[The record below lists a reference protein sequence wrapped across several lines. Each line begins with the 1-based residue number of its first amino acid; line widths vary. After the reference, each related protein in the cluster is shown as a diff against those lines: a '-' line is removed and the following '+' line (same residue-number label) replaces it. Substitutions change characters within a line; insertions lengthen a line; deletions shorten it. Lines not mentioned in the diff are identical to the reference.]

1 MRDSSRPL
9 VKFYK
14 IKSNNEW
21 IILRYE
27 SWIDGTKGRI
37 TLEHTEDMKR
47 FYTPGLK
54 DSAMETEPSIE
65 HGIPYEECIY
75 NKSDQQ
81 ASLDMLPDDKKK
93 QRHFGLRANAIA
105 STNMTCTST
114 YTEQHSAG
122 ASACTAVAEADASA
136 DLIDGIIGVQA
147 HASAAKAAA
156 SASASLLG
164 ADAGAYAHAAKAEC
178 GIKNTPLHL
187 SLSAFGVEAQAGVSP
202 QYIGASVGAYIAET
216 RIGPFGVRAGVK
228 FGAAIEKGIPIVDTG
243 LVTTPC
249 SIM

>member
-1 MRDSSRPL
+1 MRDNSRPL

-27 SWIDGTKGRI
+27 SFIDGTKGRI
-37 TLEHTEDMKR
+37 TLEHTDNIKR
-47 FYTPGLK
+47 FCTNRLK
-54 DSAMETEPSIE
+54 DSAMETDPSVVQ
-65 HGIPYEECIY
+65 GIHYEECIY

-81 ASLDMLPDDKKK
+81 GSADMLPDDKEVQK
-93 QRHFGLRANAIA
+93 HLGLRANTVA
-105 STNMTCTST
+105 STNMTYTST
-114 YTEQHSAG
+114 YTEPHSAG
-122 ASACTAVAEADASA
+122 ASACTVVAEADASA
-136 DLIDGIIGVQA
+136 DLIDGIIGVEA
-147 HASAAKAAA
+147 HASTAKAAA

-164 ADAGAYAHAAKAEC
+164 TDAGAYAHAAKAEC

-187 SLSAFGVEAQAGVSP
+187 SVSAFGVDAQAGVSR

-216 RIGPFGVRAGVK
+216 RIGPFGIRAGVK
-228 FGAAIEKGIPIVDTG
+228 FGAAIEKGVPIVDTG